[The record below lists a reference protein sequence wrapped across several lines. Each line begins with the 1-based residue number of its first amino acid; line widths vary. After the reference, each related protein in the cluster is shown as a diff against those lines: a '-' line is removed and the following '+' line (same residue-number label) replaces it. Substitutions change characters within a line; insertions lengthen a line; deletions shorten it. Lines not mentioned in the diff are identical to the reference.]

1 MQLLCALRLCPR
13 NLCGIRIIRSR
24 SERIACALRLS
35 NCSLVLSTFRPG
47 ALFLL
52 CLQIASWLAARALQ
66 LDAATG
72 QLPEALQL
80 LELAVDKGYGQ
91 FQVSFSPT

>member
-1 MQLLCALRLCPR
+1 MALL
-13 NLCGIRIIRSR
+13 
-24 SERIACALRLS
+24 LS
-35 NCSLVLSTFRPG
+35 MR
-47 ALFLL
+47 
-52 CLQIASWLAARALQ
+52 LQIASWLAARALQ

-91 FQVSFSPT
+91 FRVSFSST